1 MRRTDKTR
9 TWTVTA
15 ISDTKEVSEIF
26 EYEPLAQVTLNSR
39 PFVSG
44 TFEAVESLGGGR
56 NIFRLYGQVSGET
69 LTASAE
75 LKVLRIVPFDD
86 VPMSFWAADP
96 IYLNAV
102 LGIVNGYPDNTFKP
116 EKGITRA
123 ELVTLLVKSLGTPQA
138 TLDGIGTDEV
148 FSDVKYTHWAHKH
161 ITHGNSLRYVTGY
174 PDGTFKPNK
183 VLTRAEGITIL
194 ARYAG
199 LTEEANVAGAPF
211 PDLTPGFWANKYIVP
226 AKQAGLLNYLS
237 GKEFEFKKEFT
248 RAEACEILIQVRHIK
263 DKIDAYWDTG
273 LISAGQ

>member
-1 MRRTDKTR
+1 MSGIRPVAGFGCAAIFLCALLAAAGAWAATPAGNPGTR
-9 TWTVTA
+9 VLTLA
-15 ISDTKEVSEIF
+15 DMGMSE
-26 EYEPLAQVTLNSR
+26 QVTLNSR

-248 RAEACEILIQVRHIK
+248 NRMFLFRIHL
-263 DKIDAYWDTG
+263 
-273 LISAGQ
+273 SN